1 MLPWCLLL
9 VFKRLVKKLDLEKRV
24 NLEMNV
30 EDERNGTYYIFFV
43 GGKDDTKFICFL
55 SSNFLLQNVSLYLIL
70 KFLKRLLYH

>member
-24 NLEMNV
+24 NLEMNI
-30 EDERNGTYYIFFV
+30 EDERNGAYYTFFV

-55 SSNFLLQNVSLYLIL
+55 SSNFLLQNVSLCLIL